1 MRAPG
6 AGKAAGLGVDRDDHY
21 TEFGPIAVDLHEV
34 AVAAE
39 LGDAGT
45 AIRLAGKIDRE
56 RLSPGR
62 HGMDR
67 ATPGLGTS
75 RSGSGWTR
83 RSSNRCRPVP
93 VRRAAAYAP
102 PAVRA

>member
-1 MRAPG
+1 
-6 AGKAAGLGVDRDDHY
+6 VDRDDHY

-34 AVAAE
+34 AVAVE

-45 AIRLAGKIDRE
+45 AIRLAGKIGRE

-67 ATPGLGTS
+67 AAPGLGAS

-83 RSSNRCRPVP
+83 HPSNLPARAGQARSGL
-93 VRRAAAYAP
+93 RAARGP
-102 PAVRA
+102 RVI